1 MATAENLTVPS
12 VEAEKPLG
20 AEFVIGAMAAAGA
33 GLFTNP
39 ADVIKIRLQLQGE
52 LEARGAYKKI
62 YKNTFHAA
70 YLIAKHEGILALQSG
85 IAPAL
90 YFQIVLNGIRLGV
103 YNTATKYGFIQ
114 DSKGN
119 TDILKTVVI
128 TGLSG
133 CLGGVLGSP
142 FYLVKT
148 QIQAQSAQSIAVGY
162 QHGHTGTLSAFI
174 KLWKQGGIA
183 ALYRGW
189 YANIPRLFIGSSTQ
203 LTTFGL
209 VSDLLRSLNILTDYP
224 ITLTFVSSL
233 IGGSCVAVT
242 MQPFD
247 VLATRLYNQRATKGG
262 KGMLYN
268 GLYDALVKIIRTE
281 GLYGLY
287 KGTFPTWMRIAPHTV
302 LCLVFYQ
309 KLDQLY
315 DDIRT

>member
-12 VEAEKPLG
+12 IETEKPLG
-20 AEFVIGAMAAAGA
+20 AEFVIGAISAAGA

-90 YFQIVLNGIRLGV
+90 YFQVVLNGIRLGV
-103 YNTATKYGFIQ
+103 YNTATKYGFIL

-119 TDILKTVVI
+119 TDILKTVLI

-174 KLWKQGGIA
+174 KLWKQGGIT

-203 LTTFGL
+203 LTTFSL
-209 VSDLLRSLNILTDYP
+209 VSDLLRSWNILTDYP

-247 VLATRLYNQRATKGG
+247 VLATRLYNQRATKSG
-262 KGMLYN
+262 KGELYN

-302 LCLVFYQ
+302 LCLVFYK

-315 DDIRT
+315 DGMRT